1 MPDPPGTSKRL
12 QEATMATK
20 TEKSSYRYCDF
31 YCYMSLADFTSYI
44 SSDDDDDSFTIS
56 SSKLMP

>member
-1 MPDPPGTSKRL
+1 
-12 QEATMATK
+12 MATR

-44 SSDDDDDSFTIS
+44 SRDDDDDSFTIS